1 MTTAPNPGNPAARP
15 MPAAAHPAPIIAPY
29 GAWCSP
35 ITADAIVAES
45 VGIGSVAFD
54 RAIGNGD
61 AANDIAILWTES
73 RPAEGGRI
81 VIVRRAAD
89 GTTADVNPPPYNVR
103 TRVHEYGGGAWIVHN
118 GVVWF
123 SNFDDQ
129 RIYRQEIGRQEIGGE
144 LPQPITPDAP
154 LRYAD
159 AVLDAAR
166 SRLICVREDH
176 TDPDNIVNAI
186 VAVPADSASASNSDG
201 GGIGA
206 QTVLAGGWDFVA
218 SPRLSPD
225 GAALAW
231 LSWNHPN
238 MPWDG
243 THLWTA
249 PILDDG
255 TLGDA
260 TLAAGGESVSIC
272 QPEWSPDGVLHYV
285 SDASGWWNLYR
296 CAAPG
301 LPDGK
306 AAEPLYP
313 DDAEYGRP
321 QWVFAARSYAF
332 AGDGGIICAVNR
344 KGFWSL
350 NRLRPDTRALAP
362 LPVPASEMG
371 RGDLAVSGSTAAVI
385 AGAAERPMS
394 LLRVN
399 LDTAEW
405 DTLRVSSGV
414 DIPSGYISPAQPIEF
429 PSTDSRR
436 AYALYYPPRNPEHQ
450 APDGALPPL
459 LVMSHGG
466 PTGAAS
472 GALDPAVQFWTSRGF
487 AVADVNYGGSAGYG
501 RAYRQ
506 LLNGNWGIVDVDDC
520 ANAALHLVHQ
530 GLADGRRLAIR
541 GGSAGGYTTLA
552 ALTFR
557 NIFAAGASFYGVS
570 DLAALA
576 ADTHKFESRYLD
588 RLVAPYPQGA
598 DTYRQRSPIHHTDGL
613 SCPIILLQGLEDK
626 IVPPNQAE
634 MMFDAVRSKG
644 IPCAYLPFAGE
655 QHGFRRSEN
664 IKRALEAE
672 LYFYGQI
679 FGFTPADTIAP
690 IEIANL

>member
-1 MTTAPNPGNPAARP
+1 MTTAPANT
-15 MPAAAHPAPIIAPY
+15 AAAPAPGVNIAPY
-29 GAWCSP
+29 GAWRSP

-45 VGIGSVAFD
+45 VGIGSVAID
-54 RAIGNGD
+54 YDVVNGD
-61 AANDIAILWTES
+61 AILWAES

-81 VIVRRAAD
+81 VIVRCAAD
-89 GTTADVNPPPYNVR
+89 GTVAEVNPPPYNAR
-103 TRVHEYGGGAWIVHN
+103 TRVHEYGGGAWLVHN

-129 RIYRQEIGRQEIGGE
+129 RIYRQEIGGG

-159 AVLDAAR
+159 AVRDAAR
-166 SRLICVREDH
+166 NRLICVREDH
-176 TDPDNIVNAI
+176 TDPGNVVNAI
-186 VAVPADSASASNSDG
+186 VAVPADG
-201 GGIGA
+201 VGE
-206 QTVLAGGWDFVA
+206 QTVLCGGWDFVA
-218 SPRLSPD
+218 APRLSPD
-225 GAALAW
+225 GATLAW

-243 THLWTA
+243 TQLWTA
-249 PILDDG
+249 PVLDDG
-255 TLGDA
+255 SLGEA
-260 TLAAGGESVSIC
+260 TLVAGGASVSIY

-296 CAAPG
+296 QR
-301 LPDGK
+301 DGQE
-306 AAEPLYP
+306 EPLYP

-321 QWVFAARSYAF
+321 QWAFASHSYAF
-332 AGDGGIICAVNR
+332 AGDGGIVCAVNR
-344 KGFWSL
+344 RGFWSL
-350 NRLRPDTRALAP
+350 NLLRPDAGTLTP
-362 LPVPASEMG
+362 LPVPAGEMG
-371 RGDLAVSGSTAAVI
+371 RGDLAVSGNIAAVI
-385 AGAAERPMS
+385 AGDAERPMS

-399 LDTAEW
+399 LDTGDW
-405 DTLRVSSGV
+405 DTLRVASGV
-414 DIPSGYISPAQPIEF
+414 ELPAGYISPAQSIEF
-429 PSTDSRR
+429 PSTDGRR
-436 AYALYYPPRNPEHQ
+436 AYALYYPPRHPEYA
-450 APDGALPPL
+450 APAGALPPL

-472 GALDPAVQFWTSRGF
+472 GALEPAVQFWTSRGF
-487 AVADVNYGGSAGYG
+487 AVVDVNYGGSTGYG

-506 LLNGNWGIVDVDDC
+506 LLNGNWGVVDVDDC

-557 NIFAAGASFYGVS
+557 NIFAAGASYYGVS

-588 RLVAPYPQGA
+588 RLVGPYPQDA
-598 DTYRQRSPIHHTDGL
+598 ATYRQRSPIHHTQGL
-613 SCPIILLQGLEDK
+613 SCPIILLQGLEDQ

-634 MMFDAVRSKG
+634 LMFDAVRSKG

-655 QHGFRRSEN
+655 QHGFRRAEN

-672 LYFYGQI
+672 LYFYGRI
-679 FGFTPADTIAP
+679 FGFAPADA
-690 IEIANL
+690 IEAVAIENL